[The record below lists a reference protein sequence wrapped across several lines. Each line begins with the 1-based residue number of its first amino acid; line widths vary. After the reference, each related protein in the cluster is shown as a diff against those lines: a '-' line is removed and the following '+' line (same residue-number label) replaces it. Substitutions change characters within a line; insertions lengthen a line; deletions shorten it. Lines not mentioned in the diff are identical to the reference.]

1 MAMAV
6 LRVEALCTPRWSS
19 AVTPPVSSETAG
31 MIQKIRRT
39 AFRLWFSR
47 LRRSLKVISSTSQ
60 WAASMAAPS
69 HASRQPARAG
79 SSVTSDERISCPL

>member
-31 MIQKIRRT
+31 MIQKISRT

-47 LRRSLKVISSTSQ
+47 LRRSLNTTSSTSQ
-60 WAASMAAPS
+60 WPSKKAAASQAIC
-69 HASRQPARAG
+69 QPARAG